1 MILILKEFTK
11 AHAKEICTWKYAGE
25 YAIYNYPTWNIVCK
39 EKWAIT
45 IEEKRKKEMFSL
57 VDDYDNLC
65 GYIRL
70 QNKQESILMGVGLK
84 PNLCGQGLGNILMKI
99 VKNQCKKVYPNK
111 LIVLEVRAFNERA
124 VKCYKKA
131 GFKLKETYK
140 KDTPL
145 GEDEFIRME
154 YMNID

>member
-1 MILILKEFTK
+1 
-11 AHAKEICTWKYAGE
+11 
-25 YAIYNYPTWNIVCK
+25 
-39 EKWAIT
+39 
-45 IEEKRKKEMFSL
+45 
-57 VDDYDNLC
+57 
-65 GYIRL
+65 
-70 QNKQESILMGVGLK
+70 
-84 PNLCGQGLGNILMKI
+84 MKI

-145 GEDEFIRME
+145 GQGEFIRME
-154 YMNID
+154 YMDID